1 MDWRKSFFSII
12 IIFLLLLYFAHVICS
27 YPNERVF
34 NLAEFLRLRCSLN
47 PNEQVITTWKG
58 SAYLHLYQMPVNH
71 VFDIIGMNIARCL
84 NDSKNQEIILTTR
97 ETQLY
102 VDVNTGKKLITW
114 TNPYTGNNVSVMHV
128 ANDPVQSTLSTSEFS
143 INGYLSSENQI
154 ILPTDINLFY
164 PNPLFQNETLRYYSK
179 EKFYQAGE
187 YFKFFTTLN
196 QITDENLTQVNQ
208 MDLSW
213 TRVSPILPWM
223 NMSTQYNGTLVFS
236 AQGTKVSS
244 LTQIDQILLDE
255 IINRIPIYQNAPTCQ
270 LNASSETSWTYFK
283 KYFSQYLSNT
293 QEFPIPK
300 SKEDIPC
307 VHY

>member
-1 MDWRKSFFSII
+1 MYWQYSFTINF
-12 IIFLLLLYFAHVICS
+12 FLLSFYFINVVQA
-27 YPNERVF
+27 YPNDRVF
-34 NLAEFLRLRCSLN
+34 SLKEFLRLRCSLD

-58 SAYLHLYQMPVNH
+58 NVYLQIYQLPANH
-71 VFDIIGMNIARCL
+71 VFDVIGMNIARCL
-84 NDSKNQEIILTTR
+84 NHSKNQEIILTTR

-102 VDVNTGKKLITW
+102 VDINTSKKLITW

-128 ANDPVQSTLSTSEFS
+128 ANDPVQSIISTNDFT
-143 INGYLSSENQI
+143 INGYLSSQNQVI
-154 ILPTDINLFY
+154 IPTDINLFY

-196 QITDENLTQVNQ
+196 QITNETLSQVNE
-208 MDLSW
+208 MDFSW
-213 TRVSPILPWM
+213 SRVSPILPWM
-223 NMSTQYNGTLVFS
+223 NMSMLHNGTLIFS

-244 LTQIDQILLDE
+244 LTEIDQVLLEE
-255 IINRIPIYQNAPTCQ
+255 IITRIPIYQNAPDCQ
-270 LNASSETSWTYFK
+270 LNATSETSWTYFK
-283 KYFSQYLSNT
+283 KYFSQYLSHT

-307 VHY
+307 VHE